1 MIFATPVLV
10 ARLTN
15 IVFVAL
21 KKQHLGAAFACI
33 NFGGQRRGVAEL
45 QRHITFPLRLERGHV
60 DADAAAG
67 LGALAQAN
75 GQHVARYAE
84 ILHGA
89 GQREAV
95 GRDDADIAF
104 DVHKAALIEVF
115 GVHHRAVNVGEH
127 LELRGAA
134 DVIAIT
140 AGAVAD
146 DFLTCRVL
154 ANLAWLK
161 RLDHAVLLRHSADPF
176 VAFNRHLFIFPTFF
190 NASQHCKVP
199 TTRKLPCDA
208 EKDFT
213 PIGMIGST
221 PNVLCINTSLP
232 PQNFK
237 AFLDYVKQNPG
248 RLSYGS
254 AGAGSLTHLAAE
266 LFKLQTNSFMVH
278 IPYRGIAP
286 AITDLI
292 GGQTQ
297 LMFPGLAAALPH
309 IRSGRI
315 RALAVTGTKRHP
327 QVKDIPTLEEMGLKG
342 FDAQQWYG
350 VVGPA
355 NMPAAIVK
363 TLNDAMLT
371 VLSQP
376 DFKEKLSS
384 EAVELMPMKP
394 AEFAAYMK
402 ADLARWTQLAKT
414 RKIQLDS

>member
-1 MIFATPVLV
+1 
-10 ARLTN
+10 
-15 IVFVAL
+15 
-21 KKQHLGAAFACI
+21 
-33 NFGGQRRGVAEL
+33 
-45 QRHITFPLRLERGHV
+45 
-60 DADAAAG
+60 
-67 LGALAQAN
+67 
-75 GQHVARYAE
+75 
-84 ILHGA
+84 
-89 GQREAV
+89 
-95 GRDDADIAF
+95 
-104 DVHKAALIEVF
+104 
-115 GVHHRAVNVGEH
+115 
-127 LELRGAA
+127 
-134 DVIAIT
+134 
-140 AGAVAD
+140 
-146 DFLTCRVL
+146 
-154 ANLAWLK
+154 
-161 RLDHAVLLRHSADPF
+161 
-176 VAFNRHLFIFPTFF
+176 
-190 NASQHCKVP
+190 
-199 TTRKLPCDA
+199 LPYDA

-232 PQNFK
+232 PQNFN

-355 NMPAAIVK
+355 NMPAPIVK
-363 TLNDAMLT
+363 VLNDALLT
-371 VLSQP
+371 VLAQP

-384 EAVELMPMKP
+384 EAVELMPMRP

-402 ADLARWTQLAKT
+402 ADLARWTQLDKT
-414 RKIQLDS
+414 RNIQLDS